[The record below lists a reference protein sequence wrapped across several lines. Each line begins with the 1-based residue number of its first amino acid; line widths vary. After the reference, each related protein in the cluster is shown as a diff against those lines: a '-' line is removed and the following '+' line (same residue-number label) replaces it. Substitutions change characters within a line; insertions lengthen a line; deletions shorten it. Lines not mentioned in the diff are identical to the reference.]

1 MATKNEESNGDKIAE
16 HMRAIEKLGGVVVVW
31 TTADMPGRSEV
42 KRAEQLREVADGLEE
57 YMISKGADYICD
69 QLDC

>member
-42 KRAEQLREVADGLEE
+42 KRAEQLREVADTV

>member
-1 MATKNEESNGDKIAE
+1 
-16 HMRAIEKLGGVVVVW
+16 MRAIEALGGVVVVW
-31 TTADMPGRSEV
+31 TSVDMPGRSEA
-42 KRAEQLREVADGLEE
+42 KRADQLNEVAHGLED